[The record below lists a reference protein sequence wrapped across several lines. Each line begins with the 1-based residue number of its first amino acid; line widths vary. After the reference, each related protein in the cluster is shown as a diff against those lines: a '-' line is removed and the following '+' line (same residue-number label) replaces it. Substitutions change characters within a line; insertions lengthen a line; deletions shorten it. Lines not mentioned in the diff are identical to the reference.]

1 MTLANTV
8 RQKLSEW
15 RPEAG
20 RQDLTVTA
28 KDGSLTLTADR
39 REELGCLVWELGVRR
54 AAPAGETLQSWADR
68 IAQRVSG
75 LLEPLKVVEIDAVR
89 QEGILRSTQPQARDE
104 DVLYNEVHLK
114 GTRHAVL
121 RRYQAQIT
129 GRRQQIAFALTHEA
143 IAKLADDLA
152 ATK

>member
-54 AAPAGETLQSWADR
+54 ATPAGETVQSWADR

-75 LLEPLKVVEIDAVR
+75 LLEPLKVVEVDVAKN
-89 QEGILRSTQPQARDE
+89 EGILRSTQPQARDE
-104 DVLYNEVHLK
+104 EVLYNEVHLK

-121 RRYQAQIT
+121 RRYQAQST
-129 GRRQQIAFALTHEA
+129 GRRKQIAFALTHEA

-152 ATK
+152 TAK

>member
-15 RPEAG
+15 RPEPG
-20 RQDLTVTA
+20 RQDLTVTL

-39 REELGCLVWELGVRR
+39 REELGCLVWELGVQRP
-54 AAPAGETLQSWADR
+54 APAGETLQAWADR
-68 IAQRVSG
+68 VAQRVTG
-75 LLEPLKVVEIDAVR
+75 LLEPLKVVEVDAQR
-89 QEGILRSTQPQARDE
+89 NEGILRSTQPQARDE
-104 DVLYNEVHLK
+104 DVPYNEVHLQ
-114 GTRHAVL
+114 GTRRAVL
-121 RRYQAQIT
+121 RCYQAQGT
-129 GRRQQIAFALTHEA
+129 GRRQQIAFAVTHEA

>member
-20 RQDLTVTA
+20 RQELTVSI
-28 KDGSLTLTADR
+28 KDASLTLSADK

-68 IAQRVSG
+68 IAERVTG
-75 LLEPLKVVEIDAVR
+75 LLEPLKIIEIDAER
-89 QEGILRSTQPQARDE
+89 NEGVLRSGQPQARDE
-104 DVLYNEVHLK
+104 QVAYTELHLK
-114 GTRHAVL
+114 GTRAAVL
-121 RRYQAQIT
+121 RRYQAQGT
-129 GRRQQIAFALTHEA
+129 ERRRQVPFALTHEA
-143 IAKLADDLA
+143 IAKLADDLVA
-152 ATK
+152 AK